1 MEGKFKN
8 PKKISP
14 ALLVILSFIGVMLI
28 GAFLITTPIARTPL
42 AKQTYGE
49 WGNFVD
55 SVFMATSATCVTG
68 FDCYPMGLV
77 NTINLFG
84 QIVLCICM
92 QIGGLGFMTVFFF
105 FLTLIRKKLSFE
117 DRFFISQAVNSTD
130 VADVKKFL
138 VKILVTTGIF
148 EGIGFLLMLV
158 PMFSLFGYNGEA
170 VWNAF
175 FHTISAFNNSGLDL
189 FGTTSFIREGNE
201 LLTGMQDWAYYFM
214 CTVVMLLVL
223 FGGISYFV
231 IFDVF
236 TFKKKPHQWTAF
248 TKIAILMMVTLN
260 IGGMIYFIFSDG
272 IKGSGSLPVF
282 DALFL
287 AVSSRTAGF
296 ATYDPYAL
304 STPGRIFND
313 ILMFIGGSP
322 LGTASGIKTTTLFI
336 IILTIFNYLRGESVH
351 AFKRYYSKDL
361 IAKSMLV
368 FISSLFIVLIGYLV
382 LAAFESNNVN
392 QEGIFSGERCLF
404 ETISAFSTTGFTTLM
419 TVQLSAGGKLT
430 CVVLMFLGRL
440 GPITLFS
447 IFSKNM
453 HIKEDKHVKYVEEDV
468 LIG

>member
-1 MEGKFKN
+1 MEGEYKN

-14 ALLVILSFIGVMLI
+14 ALLVIFSFIGVMLI
-28 GAFLITTPIARTPL
+28 GAFLITTPIARTPKAREL
-42 AKQTYGE
+42 YGD

-55 SVFMATSATCVTG
+55 SCFMATSATCVTG

-117 DRFFISQAVNSTD
+117 DRFFISQAVNSSD

-138 VKILVTTGIF
+138 IKILVTTGVI

-170 VWNAF
+170 VWNAL
-175 FHTISAFNNSGLDL
+175 FHTVSSFNNSGLDL
-189 FGTTSFIREGNE
+189 FGTTSFIREGNA
-201 LLTGMQDWAYYFM
+201 LLTGMKDWAYYFM
-214 CTVVMLLVL
+214 STTSLIMVLL
-223 FGGISYFV
+223 GGISYFA
-231 IFDVF
+231 IFDIF
-236 TFKKKPHQWTAF
+236 TLKKKPHQWTSF
-248 TKIAILMMVTLN
+248 TKIAIVMMLILN
-260 IGGMIYFIFSDG
+260 IGGFVFFILSDG
-272 IKGSGSLPVF
+272 IKGSTSMSAY
-282 DALFL
+282 DAIFL
-287 AVSSRTAGF
+287 AISSRTAGF

-313 ILMFIGGSP
+313 ILMFVGGSP

-368 FISSLFIVLIGYLV
+368 FISSLFIVLIGYVV
-382 LAAFESNNVN
+382 LAAFESNNPN
-392 QEGIFSGERCLF
+392 QEGIFTGERCLF

-419 TVQLSAGGKLT
+419 TVQLSAGT
-430 CVVLMFLGRL
+430 PYWPRQHCFFRIGRAQL
-440 GPITLFS
+440 AQIPSGWRIPAHRQQLR
-447 IFSKNM
+447 
-453 HIKEDKHVKYVEEDV
+453 H
-468 LIG
+468 